1 MGKIPDGALLV
12 TLDVSSLYTN
22 IPNHEG
28 LIAVASHLRK
38 DRTKDPIAPYLLEL
52 LKLVL
57 QSMNFTF
64 NDEHYLQVG
73 GTAMGTG
80 VAPNYANLFMDRFE
94 TKALDGWD
102 KKPLI
107 WLRFIDDIFMI
118 WTHGLDELQKFIK
131 YLNEIHPKIKF
142 THEQSE
148 QSIDFL
154 DTTVKID
161 SNRQLYTTLFE
172 RPTDTHLYLHHTSVH
187 HKPCH
192 TKGPYGQFL
201 RIRRICT
208 KNEDFIT
215 HGLEM
220 IQHYLNR
227 GYPLKSLKKHML
239 RAAKY
244 SQKELLTVNTKQEV
258 KTPVMVTKYNP
269 MNPDIR
275 GFIHNNWNII
285 KHSNDCVHTF
295 SEKPIVGFR
304 RLPNLRDILTNASIS
319 YPAKEDNKKQIIAKH
334 CTRLGKCTYC
344 PLIQKDTTVKCNVTN
359 KIHKLTKLPKQ
370 TSCELSELVYLITCI
385 KCNKYY
391 VGETGRGFRYRM
403 YEHIL
408 SVKKPK
414 ESRSTPVSRHFLEK
428 GHSVNDLRFSILEWR
443 SLKYNTPNLEHRK
456 KCEKWWMWNIGA
468 IHPVGINQF
477 I

>member
-1 MGKIPDGALLV
+1 MQFFSSDDTTETQISIIDFMNDNTRENDNDSLEYNVDPYKEIHKSFKNKSSWKPPPNKTLDTYKRAFKVDLLKCKADQSHQYNLTKEQWKGLMELGKNPEIVIKKADKGSAVVIMNTTDYLREGYRQLSDPNFYNKIREDPTEKISDNICKVLTEMRNLKLITQKNFEYLNIRNPKAGRFYLLPKIHKKQVPGRPICSSIGHPTCNISKFVDAHIKGYVPQTKSYVRDTQHFISRLLEMGKIPDGALLV

-38 DRTKDPIAPYLLEL
+38 DRTKDPITPYL

-57 QSMNFTF
+57 HSMNFTF

-102 KKPLI
+102 KKPLL

-118 WTHGLDELQKFIK
+118 WTHGLDELQNFIK
-131 YLNEIHPKIKF
+131 YLNEIRPKIKF

-161 SNRQLYTTLFE
+161 SDRQLYTTLFE
-172 RPTDTHLYLHHTSVH
+172 KPTDTHLYLHHTSAH

-227 GYPLKSLKKHML
+227 GYPLKSLKKH
-239 RAAKY
+239 
-244 SQKELLTVNTKQEV
+244 
-258 KTPVMVTKYNP
+258 VT
-269 MNPDIR
+269 
-275 GFIHNNWNII
+275 
-285 KHSNDCVHTF
+285 S
-295 SEKPIVGFR
+295 S
-304 RLPNLRDILTNASIS
+304 
-319 YPAKEDNKKQIIAKH
+319 
-334 CTRLGKCTYC
+334 
-344 PLIQKDTTVKCNVTN
+344 
-359 KIHKLTKLPKQ
+359 
-370 TSCELSELVYLITCI
+370 
-385 KCNKYY
+385 
-391 VGETGRGFRYRM
+391 
-403 YEHIL
+403 
-408 SVKKPK
+408 
-414 ESRSTPVSRHFLEK
+414 
-428 GHSVNDLRFSILEWR
+428 
-443 SLKYNTPNLEHRK
+443 
-456 KCEKWWMWNIGA
+456 
-468 IHPVGINQF
+468 
-477 I
+477 